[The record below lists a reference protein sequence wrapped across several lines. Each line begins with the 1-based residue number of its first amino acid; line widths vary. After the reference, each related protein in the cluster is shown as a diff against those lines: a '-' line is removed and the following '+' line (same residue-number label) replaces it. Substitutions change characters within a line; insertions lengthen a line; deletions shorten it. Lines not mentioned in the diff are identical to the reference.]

1 MTTPVLEL
9 SKEEDN
15 ATYMNYAADLA
26 EAQSTW
32 DPWQASKQDTLQ
44 PAQDTLSSPHGDP
57 SATPQDPWEDLDF
70 IFLSLKHFII
80 IFCV

>member
-1 MTTPVLEL
+1 VTTPVLEL

-57 SATPQDPWEDLDF
+57 SATPQDP
-70 IFLSLKHFII
+70 
-80 IFCV
+80 